1 MAVRT
6 TEDKLREEYFALLPD
21 VRRVIQEVEAQVRYC
36 LLPMLGKLRKHESL
50 IVTSRVKDCESAL
63 GALRRRQEGKTFDA
77 DKPDSYTLTD
87 LKDLAGIR
95 VLAFPRDRWLEA
107 NNALRQRFSLWTADP
122 VLSDDGDD
130 EPLAFKYHGFCATSA
145 TIRGEVQ
152 IAPRLV
158 GMFWEVEHS
167 AIYKPSPELVG
178 VVKTAEMKKLKGE
191 VLAALKAFD
200 NEIERLVRSAPVSN
214 SGIRS
219 KE

>member
-1 MAVRT
+1 M
-6 TEDKLREEYFALLPD
+6 
-21 VRRVIQEVEAQVRYC
+21 
-36 LLPMLGKLRKHESL
+36 